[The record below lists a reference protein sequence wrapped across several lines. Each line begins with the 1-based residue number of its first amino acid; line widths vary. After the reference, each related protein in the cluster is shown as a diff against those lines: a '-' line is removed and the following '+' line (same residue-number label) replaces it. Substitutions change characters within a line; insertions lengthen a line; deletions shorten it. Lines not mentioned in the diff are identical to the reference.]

1 VQIVNTPLA
10 NGNIQYFTPSL
21 CDPTRAFSPSC
32 SGATFSISTTSG
44 TLHFGN
50 EGRNSIIGP
59 GFNNVDF
66 SLIKKTK
73 INERFS
79 HEMRFEAFDL
89 LNHPNF
95 GQPGRGA
102 QLVATNPALAV
113 SATNPLIPVST
124 FGVISSTRFATG
136 DSGSSRQLQFA
147 MKLIF

>member
-1 VQIVNTPLA
+1 M
-10 NGNIQYFTPSL
+10 
-21 CDPTRAFSPSC
+21 
-32 SGATFSISTTSG
+32 
-44 TLHFGN
+44 
-50 EGRNSIIGP
+50 
-59 GFNNVDF
+59 DF

-79 HEMRFEAFDL
+79 HEMRFEAFDI

-124 FGVISSTRFATG
+124 FGVINSTRFATG